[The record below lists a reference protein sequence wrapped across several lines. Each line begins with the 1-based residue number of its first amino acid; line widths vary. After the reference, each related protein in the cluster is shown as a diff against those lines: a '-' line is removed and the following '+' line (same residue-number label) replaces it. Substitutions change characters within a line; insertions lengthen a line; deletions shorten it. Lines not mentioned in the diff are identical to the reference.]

1 MTTMDLETLDRHYF
15 WVERPKAVIEKLL
28 KHFEK
33 VEDVTYV
40 NDGTP
45 SIMINDNYVVY
56 LPNGISSGE
65 CETNLYGVI
74 RDSDLQ
80 DGNTI
85 FHYTSD
91 IYKVVDI
98 VDCMIDDDKL
108 ISKKEMAHRMSMIM
122 DDLAVIRK
130 QLTSAQLKGS
140 TDLADDLQT
149 HFNNIEIACDL
160 NSNESLDWKLYS
172 TLL

>member
-1 MTTMDLETLDRHYF
+1 MDLATLDRHYF
-15 WVERPKAVIEKLL
+15 WVERPKAVIQELL

-65 CETNLYGVI
+65 CETNVYGVI

-85 FHYTSD
+85 FNYTSE
-91 IYKVVDI
+91 ISKVVDI
-98 VDCMIDDDKL
+98 VEFMIDDDKPL
-108 ISKKEMAHRMSMIM
+108 SKKEMAHRMSMIM
-122 DDLAVIRK
+122 DDLVVIRK
-130 QLTSAQLKGS
+130 QLTDAQLK
-140 TDLADDLQT
+140 TATEFADDLQT
-149 HFNNIEIACDL
+149 HFYNIEIACDL